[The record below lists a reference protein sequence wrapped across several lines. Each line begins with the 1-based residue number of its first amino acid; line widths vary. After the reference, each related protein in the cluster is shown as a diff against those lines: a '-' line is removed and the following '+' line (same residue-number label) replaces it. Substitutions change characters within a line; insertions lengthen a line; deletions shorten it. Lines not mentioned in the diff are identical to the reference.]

1 MSAPNPVREEPLPDD
16 ERNAIQVLV
25 PVGYSLI
32 GVAEGEDAEAIG
44 VALEATIARLSD
56 APPENPQ
63 QTAVALGAV
72 YGDAVCRITGWE
84 WVRITREDSA
94 PVLAVASDDRS
105 VCTEP
110 IDVVLDRLAAGTD
123 GHLTGFLWRW
133 SAAWCSTPSRGS
145 TAPSRSGSVVGGR
158 RNAVLF
164 WCVGVASLGGSV
176 TRPVVTR
183 SWDRPPRG
191 GTMRV

>member
-123 GHLTGFLWRW
+123 GHLTGFLV
-133 SAAWCSTPSRGS
+133 ALERGLVFD
-145 TAPSRSGSVVGGR
+145 AKPGEYRS
-158 RNAVLF
+158 L
-164 WCVGVASLGGSV
+164 
-176 TRPVVTR
+176 P
-183 SWDRPPRG
+183 
-191 GTMRV
+191 